1 MYEPGRNNERKQTN
15 KQTHLKVGQHARA
28 PSSLHLYLWTLEG
41 LETLIRRPSHIRPKL
56 FFFIS
61 TSKCGERG
69 WKCNANVSRDNS
81 MIPNGSWSP
90 HLILVQYGAFRILT
104 QLKDI
109 LRNWFSFH
117 SCTNQFIASRPH
129 SLHVESYWCCWWRWR
144 WAAVAPWQPGGS
156 NSFHMTTA
164 GDGPDLQQKTA
175 ASSRLPVWRDRAAAG
190 VVHKARE

>member
-1 MYEPGRNNERKQTN
+1 MYEPGWNNERKQTN
-15 KQTHLKVGQHARA
+15 KLIWRLGNTPGLHLLCIYISEHLKV
-28 PSSLHLYLWTLEG
+28 W
-41 LETLIRRPSHIRPKL
+41 RRWYDGRHTYDQNF

-81 MIPNGSWSP
+81 MIPNDSWSP
-90 HLILVQYGAFRILT
+90 HVILVQYGAFRILT

-117 SCTNQFIASRPH
+117 SCTNQFIASHPH

-164 GDGPDLQQKTA
+164 GDGPGLQQKTA